1 MIDDE
6 LTVDEFLL
14 RVSFHLSEV
23 VCGTP
28 NFIPAFLKASLN
40 LFRAAL
46 IKKEIS
52 LEGIKAPEALKE
64 HFRFKSEMKS
74 QGKISPVGQGS
85 EEGQDGDGS
94 GVILEKFP
102 EALKEHSRIKSEM
115 KSQLGKDAMFE
126 YEVAKAQG
134 KVEYLQRKRK
144 AVGEHLK
151 NVDEEIKQL
160 RKKKKKLQK
169 ESEEHDEEIRQA
181 QNKANEWAQK
191 RGENFRRE
199 GEISQELKEMEKKD
213 LAVKIALLCPGKSEK
228 DLEDMLKC
236 VKCQSIPNH
245 GENPIWCVASAIKSP
260 APIATRT
267 VKSRVVPIA
276 GSIGTK
282 ARQSLVG
289 GWKCWPTYSMP
300 SSM

>member
-1 MIDDE
+1 MPPILSLRSDKRISPGQAKNACRLIFLSAIELQKSAAAKQVAIRTIQDMIDDE

-115 KSQLGKDAMFE
+115 KSQLEKDA
-126 YEVAKAQG
+126 
-134 KVEYLQRKRK
+134 
-144 AVGEHLK
+144 
-151 NVDEEIKQL
+151 I
-160 RKKKKKLQK
+160 
-169 ESEEHDEEIRQA
+169 IRI
-181 QNKANEWAQK
+181 
-191 RGENFRRE
+191 RGR
-199 GEISQELKEMEKKD
+199 
-213 LAVKIALLCPGKSEK
+213 
-228 DLEDMLKC
+228 
-236 VKCQSIPNH
+236 
-245 GENPIWCVASAIKSP
+245 
-260 APIATRT
+260 
-267 VKSRVVPIA
+267 
-276 GSIGTK
+276 
-282 ARQSLVG
+282 
-289 GWKCWPTYSMP
+289 
-300 SSM
+300 